1 MKMVCKRYKDTE
13 PYSNCYMLRFIGVK
27 LDSQCYSSVTHPSD
41 ADFTFSC
48 LVCAIG
54 SLEESPLCVGRRELF
69 MFVVVVVAFVH
80 HTCRSLCDCHL
91 CDCHLVRLSFVC
103 GCHCALVLCVLVICA
118 IVICSISSVMCANV
132 ICACMSLRD

>member
-1 MKMVCKRYKDTE
+1 M
-13 PYSNCYMLRFIGVK
+13 RFGVF
-27 LDSQCYSSVTHPSD
+27 LVDSIVRGVSASILCASVL
-41 ADFTFSC
+41 FSC

-69 MFVVVVVAFVH
+69 MFVVVIVAFVH

-118 IVICSISSVMCANV
+118 IVICSI
-132 ICACMSLRD
+132 